1 MNPAT
6 TSTGIDILMAVH
18 QPDLRFLEKQVE
30 SIRRQ
35 SHSDWRLFLMLDGDH
50 PALMDRI
57 HEWKHQDTRIEC
69 DVLAGHSGCCRTF
82 EAGLSRI
89 KEKADRAAFIA
100 LADQDD
106 IWEPRKLETLLESF
120 NGHPEALMVFCDSS
134 IIDEN
139 DALVSPSLHMS
150 EERAQDFSLV
160 SLWARNSISG
170 HAQLFRSSLL
180 DICTPFPGKLCDSG
194 LNHDHWLAM
203 AAAHSGSIRFVN
215 EVLVHHRL
223 HDCNQI
229 GPRICKPSSSGGGVS
244 AWRHQNQRL
253 RAALELRHGFLRSLP
268 GFPDQSLGCG
278 LFIFSAVQ
286 CLLHGNLP
294 AAFIFLRA
302 SLAPAAFVTGPA

>member
-30 SIRRQ
+30 SIRQQ
-35 SHSDWRLFLMLDGDH
+35 SHHGWRLFLMLDGDH
-50 PALMDRI
+50 PDLMARI
-57 HEWKHQDTRIEC
+57 HEWMKLDPRIEC
-69 DVLAGHSGCCRTF
+69 EVLPGHSGCCRTF
-82 EAGLSRI
+82 ESGLSRI
-89 KEKADRAAFIA
+89 KEKADRAPFIA

-106 IWEPRKLETLLESF
+106 VWETRKLETLLEVF
-120 NGHPEALMVFCDSS
+120 QDHPETLMAFCDSS
-134 IIDEN
+134 IIDEH
-139 DALVSPSLHMS
+139 DAMVSPSLHMS

-180 DICTPFPGKLCDSG
+180 ELCVPFPGKLCDSG

-229 GPRICKPSSSGGGVS
+229 GPRIHKPCSNGGGVS

-253 RAALELRHGFLRSLP
+253 RAALGLRHSFLRSLP
-268 GFPDQSLGCG
+268 GFPPHSLSRSR
-278 LFIFSAVQ
+278 LLSSALQ
-286 CLLHGNLP
+286 ACLHRNLP
-294 AAFIFLRA
+294 AASIFLRA
-302 SLAPAAFVTGPA
+302 CIAARD

>member
-18 QPDLRFLEKQVE
+18 QPDLRFLGKQVE
-30 SIRRQ
+30 SIRKQ
-35 SHSDWRLFLMLDGDH
+35 THSNWRLFLMLDGEH
-50 PALMDRI
+50 PGLMDRI
-57 HEWKHQDTRIEC
+57 GDWMEQDPRIHC
-69 DVLAGHSGCCRTF
+69 DVISGHSGCCRTF

-89 KEKADRAAFIA
+89 KERADRAPFIA

-106 IWEPRKLETLLESF
+106 IWESRKLEMLLEVF
-120 NGHPEALMVFCDSS
+120 NDHSETLMAFCDSS

-139 DALVSPSLHMS
+139 DAMVSPSLHMS
-150 EERAQDFSLV
+150 EERAQDFSLA

-180 DICTPFPGKLCDSG
+180 EICVPFPAKLCDSG

-203 AAAHSGSIRFVN
+203 TAAHIGIIRFAN

-229 GPRICKPSSSGGGVS
+229 GPRIRKPCSNGGGIS

-253 RAALELRHGFLRSLP
+253 RSALELRHSFLRSLP
-268 GFPDQSLGCG
+268 GLADQSPGCG
-278 LFIFSAVQ
+278 LFLVSAMR
-286 CLLHGNLP
+286 CLFHGNLP

-302 SLAPAAFVTGPA
+302 CLAGNS